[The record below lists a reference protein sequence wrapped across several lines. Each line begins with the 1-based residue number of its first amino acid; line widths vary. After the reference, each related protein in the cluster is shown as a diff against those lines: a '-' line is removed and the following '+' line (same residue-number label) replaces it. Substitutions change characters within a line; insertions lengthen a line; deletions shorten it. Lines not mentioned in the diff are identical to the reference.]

1 MTRKN
6 ILAMCSNSGAK
17 SHCMLKT
24 WKWDYIF
31 LLEAPSNSC
40 VVRLEKSMK
49 FTRLLS
55 LCNFLTLSMNH
66 ALFVMCIT
74 SERATKVLH
83 KLNESIFIWK
93 SEHRQAAVQCSVCY
107 QCLRAG
113 GKQRGKN
120 LIISRYLVF
129 KIKGNLR
136 NHVTVCVMWWWGTWL
151 NRAYVNSVSPLV
163 GHSTNIHRE
172 AQAK

>member
-1 MTRKN
+1 
-6 ILAMCSNSGAK
+6 MCSNSGAKSNCVPIPMCSNPGAK

-93 SEHRQAAVQCSVCY
+93 SEHRQAAAVQCSVCH

-136 NHVTVCVMWWWGTWL
+136 NHVTVFC
-151 NRAYVNSVSPLV
+151 
-163 GHSTNIHRE
+163 HSTITHKE